1 MIQWSLTLTG
11 NQIAL
16 LRAYR
21 DREFGQ
27 PFAEDYEGKGYIVGT
42 RTLCRE
48 GLMEHRYTLLPPN
61 RDGCRYTDRT
71 RSGVFLTERDKFILK
86 MIEQDV
92 ATFLSAT
99 PRKKPSPKR
108 DRKAAA

>member
-21 DREFGQ
+21 HREFGK
-27 PFAEDYEGKGYIVGT
+27 PFDVETDSRGYIAGT

-48 GLMEHRYTLLPPN
+48 GLMEHRTTLLKPDRN
-61 RDGCRYTDRT
+61 GGRYIDATRT
-71 RSGVFLTERDKFILK
+71 GVFLTERGQFILK
-86 MIEQDV
+86 MIEADIQRFMSDP
-92 ATFLSAT
+92 L
-99 PRKKPSPKR
+99 PKR
-108 DRKAAA
+108 APREKRKLA